1 LRNLH
6 THVSKQS
13 KISRF
18 VFLFQVKEK
27 NSLDKGIN
35 YKWEAR
41 LRNMGHLNSF
51 FLETFED
58 GKNEC
63 TPKDDN
69 AMHSLFHIR
78 K

>member
-13 KISRF
+13 KISGF
-18 VFLFQVKEK
+18 VSLFQVKEK

-41 LRNMGHLNSF
+41 LRNMGHINF
-51 FLETFED
+51 FPKTFED

-63 TPKDDN
+63 TPKDDY
-69 AMHSLFHIR
+69 AMRSLFHIR